1 MAGHFKL
8 ESSCIAY
15 QLESRWQILRFQ
27 RTGVQRCLM
36 LLLLRG
42 ATHGDV
48 VGESHQV
55 GQKHEERGVVT
66 LTAASFFIH
75 QSRGLSSLTCFF
87 QEPSLRV
94 LHCHSWDR
102 DILNH
107 IAHVYI
113 HACCTFCIMYIH
125 ILYAVNISW
134 KHTLWVI
141 PLHAVSY
148 LALTYTRLKQFHDI
162 PDIHCN
168 SCEVLLKPSKLMQ
181 SILQSFCLCFLLSW
195 ALKQLRIWEVIS
207 IDFLNCD
214 TTPQS

>member
-1 MAGHFKL
+1 M
-8 ESSCIAY
+8 
-15 QLESRWQILRFQ
+15 RFQ
-27 RTGVQRCLM
+27 RSGVQRCLM

-75 QSRGLSSLTCFF
+75 KSRGLSSLTCFF
-87 QEPSLRV
+87 QEPSQRV
-94 LHCHSWDR
+94 FALSFLGQGHFEPYCSCVHTCM
-102 DILNH
+102 LL
-107 IAHVYI
+107 
-113 HACCTFCIMYIH
+113 FCVM
-125 ILYAVNISW
+125 YAVNISW

-162 PDIHCN
+162 PDIHYN
-168 SCEVLLKPSKLMQ
+168 SCEVLLCPSKFMQ
-181 SILQSFCLCFLLSW
+181 TIFQSFCLCF
-195 ALKQLRIWEVIS
+195 
-207 IDFLNCD
+207 C
-214 TTPQS
+214 